1 MNSFFSGKLY
11 RRIKIICPAIH
22 FLLTFLFERKAFHFE
37 NNFGFLETVPMSDFF
52 SNTFELIMC
61 YVITKLIALVLILL
75 LWRLF
80 FAVIDRTIP
89 LLTTVIFSVVFIA
102 GMVVIFILWPYF
114 TLHNYDNYMLY
125 AYAVRFVPEYW
136 HSIYSGCFMGACLM
150 VFPNPFT
157 INIIEWLWFVAIMGY
172 IYHRIGTSRV
182 ISHGF
187 KYIVIGFFLL
197 PFIHTAVTD
206 SYRSELYALFSL
218 FFFTVILLDAIE
230 KRTRTG
236 FQLYVILV
244 GIAVIAVW
252 RSEGI
257 ILGAG
262 MFLCVLFTNY
272 VTDLKKS
279 LIRTLSFLL
288 AIIVLR
294 FPSFV
299 GTQKYYGDDYSF
311 INYMD
316 VMQTILNSKSVNL
329 NYDGVEEDL
338 EAIDCIVDLEALKE
352 HGTDG
357 YRRFNYANGRRDI
370 NQSTASG
377 KSRKALKKAYKNLVI
392 HNPKLYYMHQ
402 ANCFCATLGF
412 DSPYALDEY
421 SGVGSGYGHWS
432 FDLWDVGLTD
442 YFSYRSVYNWEENAT
457 HYAKACD
464 VNEWF
469 ENYELR
475 WKDTGLFKTFNVLI
489 IVLIFA
495 MALYEFIRCILC
507 KKLSAFF
514 ILSATLFALVSAIA
528 AVMPTPAYFYLRTYC
543 YCSLL
548 LIMIYFPAK
557 KAIKR
562 SE

>member
-52 SNTFELIMC
+52 SNKFELIMC
-61 YVITKLIALVLILL
+61 YVITKLIALILIIL

-80 FAVIDRTIP
+80 FAIIDRTIP
-89 LLTTVIFSVVFIA
+89 LLTTAIFSVVFIA

-114 TLHNYDNYMLY
+114 TLHNIDNYMLY

-236 FQLYVILV
+236 FQLYVILA

-272 VTDLKKS
+272 VTDFKKS

-288 AIIVLR
+288 AIIILR

-299 GTQKYYGDDYSF
+299 GSQKYYGDDYSF

-316 VMQTILNSKSVNL
+316 VMQTILNSESVNL
-329 NYDGVEEDL
+329 NYVGVEEDL
-338 EAIDCIVDLEALKE
+338 EAIDYIVDLEALKE
-352 HGTDG
+352 RGVDG
-357 YRRFNYANGRRDI
+357 YRRFNYANNRGDI
-370 NQSTASG
+370 NQSTASE
-377 KSRKALKKAYKNLVI
+377 SRRSALKKAYKNLVL
-392 HNPKLYYMHQ
+392 HNLRLYYMHQ
-402 ANCFCATLGF
+402 SNCFCSAIGF
-412 DSPYALDEY
+412 EPPYALDEY
-421 SGVGSGYGHWS
+421 SGNGSGYEHWNFS
-432 FDLWDVGLTD
+432 LWDVGLTD
-442 YFSYRSVYNWEENAT
+442 YFSYRSVYNWEENKS
-457 HYAKACD
+457 HYDKACD

-469 ENYELR
+469 ENYEL
-475 WKDTGLFKTFNVLI
+475 WWEDTGLFKIFNILI

-495 MALYEFIRCILC
+495 MALYEFIRCILR
-507 KKLSAFF
+507 KKLSVFF
-514 ILSATLFALVSAIA
+514 ILAATLFAQLSAIA
-528 AVMPTPAYFYLRTYC
+528 AVMPEPTYFYLRTYC

-548 LIMIYFPAK
+548 LIMIYLPAK